1 MEIKQEVTENGSA
14 KAKKQKGD
22 STKMSIVKKN
32 IKQDENGIA
41 FKQKDSSKKRKAAQ
55 TEVKTVEKRLD
66 IYILSIELFDDRSS
80 IINRN
85 DLIEEVVIIV
95 ASFNSIEGNCNY
107 CT

>member
-55 TEVKTVEKRLD
+55 TEVKTVEKK
-66 IYILSIELFDDRSS
+66 
-80 IINRN
+80 
-85 DLIEEVVIIV
+85 V
-95 ASFNSIEGNCNY
+95 Y
-107 CT
+107 CGSA